1 MSEKIVVR
9 FLKAWR
15 GYSVDELAGFDPA
28 VVEGLEL
35 KGFAE
40 VYEDTGTVSKAKPT
54 KGSASK
60 PGNKKTAATGAKK
73 DQAADAGGE
82 DGGNGGA
89 DGSAGTDGAP
99 ADSGGA
105 AEAGGSDDTG
115 GEDDADEAKP

>member
-9 FLKAWR
+9 FLKSWR

-40 VYEDTGTVSKAKPT
+40 VYEDNGTGSKSKPT

-60 PGNKKTAATGAKK
+60 PGNKKTAGKGARK
-73 DQAADAGGE
+73 DQADDAGGE
-82 DGGNGGA
+82 GGEGGEGSDGGAGTGDDGA
-89 DGSAGTDGAP
+89 DD
-99 ADSGGA
+99 
-105 AEAGGSDDTG
+105 
-115 GEDDADEAKP
+115 AKP

>member
-28 VVEGLEL
+28 VVEGLES

-40 VYEDTGTVSKAKPT
+40 VYEDTGTASKSKPAKGP
-54 KGSASK
+54 SSK
-60 PGNKKTAATGAKK
+60 PGTKKTAGSGAKN

-82 DGGNGGA
+82 GGANTGA
-89 DGSAGTDGAP
+89 DGGAGTDNAS
-99 ADSGGA
+99 ADSGGSA
-105 AEAGGSDDTG
+105 DTG
-115 GEDDADEAKP
+115 GEDGADEAKP